1 MGPGRSHG
9 YHRARRPLME
19 KDQNVAGCDLQAF
32 LQMGVEVKILPDNAA
47 LAQAAAQEFH
57 RLAEAAVQE
66 RGRFC
71 VALSGG
77 NTPRTIYSLLAS
89 EHKELPWDRVHIFF
103 GDERHVP
110 PDHPDSNFR
119 MASESLFSKVPIPE
133 KNVHR
138 IRAELQAE
146 VAATEYEQ
154 ELVNFFHL
162 DNHGMPR
169 FDLIFLGIG
178 EDGHTASLFPG
189 SNALTDSLH
198 RVTANWVE
206 KFKTFRITFTFPVLK
221 CAAEVIFLV
230 SGADKAQ
237 ILSEVLRPG
246 SRKYPSQNVQPEN
259 GRLLWLVDQ
268 DAGSLLRL
276 ATPPMR

>member
-1 MGPGRSHG
+1 
-9 YHRARRPLME
+9 ME
-19 KDQNVAGCDLQAF
+19 VD
-32 LQMGVEVKILPDNAA
+32 VKILPDGAA
-47 LAQAAAQEFH
+47 LALAAAQEFH
-57 RLAEAAVQE
+57 KLAEAAVQD

-77 NTPRTIYSLLAS
+77 NTPRRIYSILAS
-89 EHKELPWDRVHIFF
+89 EHKELPWDRIHVFF

-119 MASESLFSKVPIPE
+119 MATESLLSKVPIPE

-138 IRAELQAE
+138 IHAELDAD
-146 VAATEYEQ
+146 AAAAEYEQ
-154 ELVNFFHL
+154 ELINFFHL
-162 DNHGMPR
+162 GDHEMPS

-189 SNALTDSLH
+189 SNALTETSR
-198 RVTANWVE
+198 RVVANWVE
-206 KFKTFRITFTFPVLK
+206 KFKAFRITLTFPVLNHT
-221 CAAEVIFLV
+221 AEVAFLV

-237 ILSEVLRPG
+237 ILSEVLRAG
-246 SRKYPSQNVQPEN
+246 ARKYPAQSVQPEN
-259 GRLLWLVDQ
+259 GRLLWLVDH

-276 ATPPMR
+276 ATPPVR